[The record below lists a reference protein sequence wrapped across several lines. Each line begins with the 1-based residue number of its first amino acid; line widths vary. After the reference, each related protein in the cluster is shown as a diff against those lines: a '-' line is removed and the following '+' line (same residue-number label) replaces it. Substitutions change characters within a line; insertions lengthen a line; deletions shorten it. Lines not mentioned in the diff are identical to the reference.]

1 MTDAVDAVLFDLDD
15 TLCSYRRTSAE
26 LLHESFD
33 AVGVE
38 PFFDVSEYYAAYER
52 VVNDDDDHDGMRE
65 LREICFADLADEYG
79 YSRDLAYAMADHF
92 AESRDHTD
100 VDPLPGAEAAVEA
113 LATDH
118 ALGVVTNGAPEM
130 QAEKLSA
137 LDFADRFQTVVYAG
151 YDAPAKPEPDAYHAA
166 LADLDVAADRAVH
179 VGNSLRTDVP
189 GAHNAGVRSAWLH
202 DGTAN
207 PNPEPHYTLRGLD
220 ELATPPWRY

>member
-100 VDPLPGAEAAVEA
+100 VDPLPGAEAAVDA
-113 LATDH
+113 LAADH

-151 YDAPAKPEPDAYHAA
+151 YDAPEIG
-166 LADLDVAADRAVH
+166 RAH
-179 VGNSLRTDVP
+179 V
-189 GAHNAGVRSAWLH
+189 
-202 DGTAN
+202 
-207 PNPEPHYTLRGLD
+207 
-220 ELATPPWRY
+220 